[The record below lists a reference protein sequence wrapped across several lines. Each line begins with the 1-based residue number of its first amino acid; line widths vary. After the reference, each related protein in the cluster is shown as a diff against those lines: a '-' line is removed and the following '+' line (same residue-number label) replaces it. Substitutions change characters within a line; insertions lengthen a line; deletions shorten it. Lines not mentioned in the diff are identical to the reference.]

1 MISLYDKFNV
11 DYDNHNFHH
20 YHHLSLNR
28 EGRWGTTHDFTI
40 SFLHLF
46 LFFTALWDSA
56 NPRLFHSLMLS
67 SHLFLCLLCLL
78 PPFTVPCKMLLVRPE
93 NLQQIVNSL

>member
-11 DYDNHNFHH
+11 DYDNHHFHH

-28 EGRWGTTHDFTI
+28 EGRWGTTDDFETR
-40 SFLHLF
+40 FLHSF
-46 LFFTALWDSA
+46 QFSTA
-56 NPRLFHSLMLS
+56 
-67 SHLFLCLLCLL
+67 L